1 MNTMI
6 FIVILAAIRFQMLVA
21 FPEPQCSNYD
31 FQEKILEKTVRME
44 LHIELLEKENKE
56 LKNQLLLT
64 QNNYNVDLAAQNA
77 RLGEIE
83 AQILANSLNTE
94 KRIAEAAETITEK
107 YTNGYCTKHKIIFRA
122 TLSAQSLALTAGK
135 TAVFDTVHANFG
147 NAYNPINGIFTPPLN
162 GTYVFQFSMGNPT
175 GKPGRLFL
183 KKNAEFIDYV
193 IAGHTSGW
201 NIAGKTAFLYLEV
214 GDIVYVEGTG
224 HIAGTYGVDSI
235 HSSFSGALMHA
246 C

>member
-1 MNTMI
+1 MAY
-6 FIVILAAIRFQMLVA
+6 IVILAALSVQMLVA

-31 FQEKILEKTVRME
+31 FQEKLLEKTVRME

-56 LKNQLLLT
+56 LKNQQLLT
-64 QNNYNVDLAAQNA
+64 QNNYNADLAALNA

-94 KRIAEAAETITEK
+94 KRIADAADTLTER
-107 YTNGYCTKHKIIFRA
+107 YTNGYCTTNKIIFRA
-122 TLSAQSLALTAGK
+122 KLSKQSLPLT
-135 TAVFDTVHANFG
+135 TQQIVVFDTVQENVG
-147 NAYNPINGIFTPPLN
+147 NAYNAYSGVFTSQLN
-162 GTYVFQFSMGNPT
+162 GTYVFQFAIGNPT
-175 GKPGRLFL
+175 GKPGVMFL
-183 KKNAEFIDYV
+183 KKNSEVIDYA

-214 GDIVYVEGTG
+214 ADTVYVVGEG
-224 HIAGTYGVDSI
+224 HVAGTYGTDRH
-235 HSSFSGALMHA
+235 HSSFSGVLMHA